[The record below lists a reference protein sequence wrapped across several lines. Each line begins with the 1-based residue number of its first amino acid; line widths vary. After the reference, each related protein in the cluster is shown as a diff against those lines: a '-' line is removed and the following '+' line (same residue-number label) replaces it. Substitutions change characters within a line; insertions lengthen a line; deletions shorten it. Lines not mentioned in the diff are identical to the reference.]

1 MTSRQSSAFKAGS
14 VVLVPFPFSDLT
26 LSKKRP
32 CVVLSKSD
40 PKGLPAHL
48 ILAMITSNLSGL
60 DFPNDIKVKDLETAG
75 LPKPSI
81 IRLDKMVTV
90 DSNIVIRTLGDLAEK
105 DRVALKK
112 KLKIIFEELI

>member
-1 MTSRQSSAFKAGS
+1 MTSSQSSAFKAGS

-32 CVVLSKSD
+32 CVVLSKSE
-40 PKGLPAHL
+40 PKGLPPHL

-60 DFPNDIKVKDLETAG
+60 EFPNDIRIKDLASAG

-81 IRLDKMVTV
+81 VRLDKMVTV
-90 DSNIVIRTLGDLAEK
+90 ESNIVHKKLGELAEK
-105 DRVALKK
+105 DTLVLKK
-112 KLKIIFEELI
+112 KLKVVFNKFI